1 MVSDTI
7 NDDNYEVSKQAY
19 QYDEV
24 PENKSWA
31 ATLPVK
37 QGLYDPEYEKDACG
51 VGFVCN
57 IKGVSSHKI
66 VSDAKYLLCNMTH
79 RGAVSSDGNG
89 DGAGILM
96 GISHRFFHKE
106 FKYLL
111 DLEIPNEGQYAIGN
125 IFFKK
130 DEDILAQ
137 SKETFE
143 QLAKQ
148 LGLLVLGWRKVPT
161 DSSILGTSALS
172 REPIILQP
180 IVVLAEMKD
189 DRSITTEEFESKY
202 ENKLQKQLY
211 ILRKLATNSIGLQNW
226 FYVCSLSNKTIV
238 YKGQLTPS
246 QVYNYYHDLQNA
258 DYESHFALVHS
269 RFSTNTF
276 PSWDRAQ
283 PLRWLAHN
291 GEINTLRGNK
301 NWMRSREGVMESRV
315 FGEELDKL
323 YPIIEEGGSDSAA
336 VDNVLE
342 LLTLNGVLSL
352 PEAVMILVPEAWEN
366 DKNMDSKKKAFY
378 QWAACLMEPWD
389 GPALFTFTDGRYC
402 GATLDRNGLRP
413 CRYYIT
419 DDDRI
424 ICGSEVGV
432 IPISNHS
439 ILSKGRLEPGTML
452 LVDTKLGKIVDDK
465 ELKNSVATKFDFK
478 TWLSK
483 IIKLENLYP
492 KLESKNIKLSD
503 LPIIDPSYTT
513 QSDPRLMALG
523 YTFEQLALLLGPM
536 ALKGEEALGSMGND
550 APLPCLN
557 ENPVLMYDYF
567 KQLFAQVTN
576 PPIDPIREANVMSL
590 KCFVGPQGNLLEM
603 TATQCERL
611 LLESPILKPKQF
623 KALQNISEVIPSWKV
638 ANIDITF
645 DKEDGLLGYVDTI
658 QRITTEASEAIYDDC
673 QIIVLSDKA
682 IGKTRVSIS
691 ALIAVGAI
699 HHHLIR
705 QKLRSKV
712 ALVLETG
719 EAREVHHFCVLLGY
733 GADAIYPYLAIE
745 TLIRMK
751 HEGLIRSDDITD
763 TKVMDN
769 YIKGSSSGILKV
781 MSMMGISTLAS
792 YKGAQI
798 FEALGIDNSVIDVCF
813 NGTASRIKGVT
824 FEYIAQD
831 AFSLHE
837 RGYPSRKT
845 QKPIV
850 LPESGEYHWRDGGVR
865 HINDPVSIASLQDA
879 VRNKNEHAFEI
890 YTKKEIEA
898 IRDCTLRGMLDLDY
912 ENSTP
917 IPLDQVEP
925 WTEIARRFATGAMSY
940 GSISMEA
947 HSTLAVAMNRLN
959 AKSNSGEGG
968 EDPERSIVNGNGD
981 SMRSAIKQ
989 VASGRFGVTS
999 YYLSDADDLQ
1009 IKMAQSA
1016 KPGQGGEL
1024 RV

>member
-1 MVSDTI
+1 MQVKDTI
-7 NDDNYEVSKQAY
+7 NDDGYESKNVY
-19 QYDEV
+19 QYDET

-31 ATLPVK
+31 SALPVK
-37 QGLYDPEYEKDACG
+37 QGLYDPEFEKDACG

-57 IKGVSSHKI
+57 IKGAQSHKI
-66 VSDAKYLLCNMTH
+66 VSDAKFLLCNMTH

-96 GISHRFFHKE
+96 SVGHKFFQKE
-106 FKYLL
+106 FRHLFK
-111 DLEIPNEGQYAIGN
+111 LEIPNEGQYAIGN
-125 IFFKK
+125 VFFKK
-130 DEDILAQ
+130 DESILSQ
-137 SKETFE
+137 SKDTFE
-143 QLAKQ
+143 QLAKN
-148 LGLLVLGWRKVPT
+148 LELSVLGWRTVPH
-161 DSSILGTSALS
+161 DSSILGSAALS
-172 REPIILQP
+172 REPLILQP
-180 IVVLAEMKD
+180 VITLTEIVGNNSLSTD
-189 DRSITTEEFESKY
+189 EFDSKY
-202 ENKLQKQLY
+202 EKKFQKQLY
-211 ILRKLATNSIGLQNW
+211 LLRKQATNSIGLHNW
-226 FYVCSLSNKTIV
+226 FYICSLSNKTIV
-238 YKGQLTPS
+238 YKGQLTPP
-246 QVYNYYHDLQNA
+246 QVYNYYHDLNNV

-301 NWMRSREGVMESRV
+301 NWMRSREGVMESSF

-342 LLTLNGVLSL
+342 LLVINGVLSL
-352 PEAVMILVPEAWEN
+352 PEAVMLLVPEAWEN
-366 DKNMDSKKKAFY
+366 DNNMDSKKKAFY

-419 DDDRI
+419 NDDRI

-432 IPISNHS
+432 IPVSNEMV
-439 ILSKGRLEPGTML
+439 ISKGRLEPGHML
-452 LVDTKLGKIVDDK
+452 LVDTQLGKIVDDR
-465 ELKNSVATKFDFK
+465 ELKGKISSKYDFK
-478 TWLSK
+478 SWLSK
-483 IIKLENLYP
+483 IITFQDMYSKY
-492 KLESKNIKLSD
+492 ESKNID
-503 LPIIDPSYTT
+503 LNQNLVIDSSITS
-513 QSDPRLMALG
+513 QNDKRLLALG
-523 YTFEQLALLLGPM
+523 YTYEQLALVIGPM
-536 ALKGEEALGSMGND
+536 GITGTESTGSMGND
-550 APLPCLN
+550 APLACLN
-557 ENPVLMYDYF
+557 ESPVLLYDYF

-576 PPIDPIREANVMSL
+576 PPIDPVREANVMSL
-590 KCFVGPQGNLLEM
+590 KCFIGPQGNLLEM
-603 TATQCERL
+603 NQDQCNRL
-611 LLESPILKPKQF
+611 LLESPILKPDHF
-623 KALQNISEVIPSWKV
+623 NALKKINEILPNWTV

-645 DKEDGLLGYVDTI
+645 DKSEGLLGYVNTI
-658 QRITTEASEAIYDDC
+658 ERITSEASEAIYEEA
-673 QIIVLSDKA
+673 QLLVLSDKA
-682 IGKTRVSIS
+682 ISAERVPIS

-705 QKLRSKV
+705 QKQRSKV
-712 ALVLETG
+712 ALIVETG
-719 EAREVHHFCVLLGY
+719 EARENHHFSLLLGY
-733 GADAIYPYLAIE
+733 GADAIYPYLAME
-745 TLIRMK
+745 TLLRMN
-751 HEGLIRSDDITD
+751 HEGLIRSEISDEKIL
-763 TKVMDN
+763 DN
-769 YIKGSSSGILKV
+769 YKHAIDHGISYI
-781 MSMMGISTLAS
+781 MSKMGISTLAS

-813 NGTASRIKGVT
+813 NGTASRIRGVT

-837 RGYPSRKT
+837 RGFPSRGT
-845 QKPIV
+845 VKPQI
-850 LPESGEYHWRDGGVR
+850 LPESGEYHWRDGGPKHV
-865 HINDPVSIASLQDA
+865 NDPVAIASLQDA
-879 VRNKNEHAFEI
+879 VRNKNEHAFET
-890 YTKKEIEA
+890 YTKKEMEA
-898 IRDCTLRGMLDLDY
+898 IRECTLRGMLDFDY

-968 EDPERSIVNGNGD
+968 EDPERSIVNENGD

-989 VASGRFGVTS
+989 IASGRFGVTS

-1009 IKMAQSA
+1009 IKMAQGA
-1016 KPGQGGEL
+1016 KPGEGGTL
-1024 RV
+1024 AK